1 MNWFYRI
8 LLGCIY
14 FSEPLSVRINCFCSV
29 WWTDISVTGVLNWFC
44 KKHTPLEYQI
54 IINYLV
60 MIVILSLG
68 NFTGIQVNRYSR
80 YFLGSMVNV
89 KYSTTVMWII
99 YYILFHLTKLIV
111 VCSHTVLW
119 WIQDYHKIGLKYPLG
134 TAEDWILLFTN
145 HRDEYI

>member
-1 MNWFYRI
+1 MNWLYRI

-60 MIVILSLG
+60 MIIIISLG
-68 NFTGIQVNRYSR
+68 NFTGKQVNRYSR

-89 KYSTTVMWII
+89 KYYRLMWII

-119 WIQDYHKIGLKYPLG
+119 WIQDYHKIV
-134 TAEDWILLFTN
+134 
-145 HRDEYI
+145 

>member
-1 MNWFYRI
+1 MNWLYRI

-29 WWTDISVTGVLNWFC
+29 WWTDFSVTGVLNWFC

-89 KYSTTVMWII
+89 KYYRLMWII

-119 WIQDYHKIGLKYPLG
+119 WIQDYHKIV
-134 TAEDWILLFTN
+134 
-145 HRDEYI
+145 